1 MKELQRH
8 TMVGPSPLPPID
20 DALRAEAATKPGEW
34 IIYADPWLR
43 PGVTPP
49 PFSVQGGYWVNEH
62 GVIADH
68 RINPGYQPSPGRTGG
83 WKFVTGLE
91 LALWRVVNGFNTIG
105 DLADALAAEPNVL
118 VYAQYE
124 GDTTISMFGDRERPG
139 GSILALCTSA
149 QFCTWPHHHPI
160 PGHVALSVA
169 NGTPGARVH
178 FNPGTELSL
187 GLLPGAEFAALAKKA
202 AG

>member
-1 MKELQRH
+1 MTELQRS
-8 TMVGPSPLPPID
+8 TMVGLWPLPPID

-34 IIYADPWLR
+34 ITYADPAIR
-43 PGVTPP
+43 PGVSPP
-49 PFSVQGGYWVNEH
+49 RFAIQGGYKSDNTGAIVQTL
-62 GVIADH
+62 
-68 RINPGYQPSPGRTGG
+68 INPDYEPSSARTGG
-83 WKFVTGLE
+83 WNFANGLE
-91 LALWRVVNGFNTIG
+91 LTLWRVMHGFNTLG
-105 DLADALAAEPNVL
+105 HLADALAAAPNVL

-160 PGHVALSVA
+160 PGHVALAVA

-187 GLLPGAEFAALAKKA
+187 GLPGAEFVALAAKKA